1 MTEFD
6 NVDDHRRDWMR
17 KKREQIFCHDRSYPG
32 TDDFH
37 PHRKGGWTFFL
48 RLSSQATMSVW
59 DTGFIPSIYIAMF
72 IDMTVQSY
80 NVQPKSLNMTAR
92 PIANLKTCD
101 QTNLCRLH
109 SSIDISYIS
118 LGNLSP
124 KYRTFSQRHHLPR
137 PINFSQGTK
146 LCVVP
151 IMSLSHV
158 LDSTNRAMDCA
169 QQYGAFRRDFS
180 IRHACRFITQ
190 RRLSHCSSVHK
201 LEKNQLVYM

>member
-6 NVDDHRRDWMR
+6 NLDDHRRDWMR

-80 NVQPKSLNMTAR
+80 HVQQKSLNMTAR
-92 PIANLKTCD
+92 PISNLQSKDMWPNQPLGYTV
-101 QTNLCRLH
+101 QLTSAISVLEINPQNIVLSASVIISH
-109 SSIDISYIS
+109 SLLI
-118 LGNLSP
+118 
-124 KYRTFSQRHHLPR
+124 FSGHQAPC
-137 PINFSQGTK
+137 STY
-146 LCVVP
+146 
-151 IMSLSHV
+151 HV
-158 LDSTNRAMDCA
+158 LVTRPWFYKPSHELCATVRSIPQGVLYTPCMPFYHTKAAEPLFPPCINQEKTN
-169 QQYGAFRRDFS
+169 
-180 IRHACRFITQ
+180 
-190 RRLSHCSSVHK
+190 
-201 LEKNQLVYM
+201 